1 MLDRIIISTLCF
13 LVAMLLTP
21 FTLGFIIM
29 ILVSIFGSW
38 MYPDL
43 ITTTSGFITAIWTIL
58 FSLSF
63 SLQLKLFQIIEKQNV
78 KIL

>member
-13 LVAMLLTP
+13 LGVMLLTP
-21 FTLGFIIM
+21 FTLGFMIM

-43 ITTTSGFITAIWTIL
+43 ITTTSGFITAIYTIL
-58 FSLSF
+58 FALSF
-63 SLQLKLFQIIEKQNV
+63 QLQLKLFQIIEKQNV